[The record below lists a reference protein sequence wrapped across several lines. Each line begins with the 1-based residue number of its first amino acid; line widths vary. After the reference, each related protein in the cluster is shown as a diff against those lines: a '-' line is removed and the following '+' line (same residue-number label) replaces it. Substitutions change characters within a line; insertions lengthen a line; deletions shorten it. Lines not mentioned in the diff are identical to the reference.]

1 MFQALPACQ
10 MSYTVLKRFIN
21 RILECLFQKLGRG
34 VGEVY
39 MSIIP
44 GSKLDTYLENE
55 RIIHLPNPPANVDDL
70 WFDEWEVNF
79 VGDDL
84 HEVDPVA
91 IPVWEKPVQS
101 K

>member
-1 MFQALPACQ
+1 MKSWKF
-10 MSYTVLKRFIN
+10 
-21 RILECLFQKLGRG
+21 
-34 VGEVY
+34 
-39 MSIIP
+39 
-44 GSKLDTYLENE
+44 
-55 RIIHLPNPPANVDDL
+55 IIHLPNPPANVDDL

-84 HEVDPVA
+84 HEVDPAA